1 MPGNASDLVNLADP
15 DMALAIGLIFCFI
28 FLALGMKNPMFRVFG
43 GIVWISVAL
52 TVFISYGQL
61 YLLIGLGLGFVLM
74 IEGAVSYGH

>member
-1 MPGNASDLVNLADP
+1 
-15 DMALAIGLIFCFI
+15 MALAIGLIFCFI
-28 FLALGMKNPMFRVFG
+28 FLALGMKNSTFRIFG

>member
-1 MPGNASDLVNLADP
+1 
-15 DMALAIGLIFCFI
+15 MALAIGLIFCFI
-28 FLALGMKNPMFRVFG
+28 FLALGMKNSMFRVFG

>member
-28 FLALGMKNPMFRVFG
+28 FLALGMKNPMFRVFA
-43 GIVWISVAL
+43 GIVWICVAL